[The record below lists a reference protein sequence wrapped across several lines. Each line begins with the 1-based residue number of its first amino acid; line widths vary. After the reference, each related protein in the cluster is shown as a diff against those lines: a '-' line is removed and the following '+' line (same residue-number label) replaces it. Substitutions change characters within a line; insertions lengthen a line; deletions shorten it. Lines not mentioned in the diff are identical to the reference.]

1 MKKQKGIS
9 ILFIVL
15 ISGVIFTIALGINS
29 ISVQQTKIM
38 GEIGHSVVSFYA
50 ADSGAEKQLYNLFKT
65 SPESPHPDLYIEVF
79 SNKASFEAIVSC
91 SNISTS
97 CYYGIAPDASC
108 DAIHYCIGSEGKYLE
123 IKRAIE
129 IKY

>member
-9 ILFIVL
+9 ILFIILVT
-15 ISGVIFTIALGINS
+15 GVIFTVALGINS

-38 GEIGHSVVSFYA
+38 GEIGHSLVSFYA
-50 ADSGAEKQLYNLFKT
+50 ADSGAERQLYSLFKIP
-65 SPESPHPDLYIEVF
+65 PESPHASSYTEDF
-79 SNKASFEAIVSC
+79 SNNASFEAIVSC

-97 CYYGIAPDASC
+97 CYNGIAQQTSC
-108 DAIHYCIGSEGKYLE
+108 DASNYCIGSVGKYQK